1 VQFGPGEVIEGV
13 LCGEPGRLGNRNA
26 SVFVLVARGKMPVV
40 ERGISAFLPYHF
52 RGWIPL
58 AVSSKMC
65 RRPLPT
71 RPKFDELATAS
82 RLSKNGEYF
91 TAQPLYPCV
100 R

>member
-1 VQFGPGEVIEGV
+1 MVN
-13 LCGEPGRLGNRNA
+13 LGGWEIAMRQCL
-26 SVFVLVARGKMPVV
+26 SGCPWKDARV